1 MVYFSYGSDF
11 VEWFR
16 RVFMTRNKLIVLAA
30 IVLAAVLAVV
40 GIWIFKDGKED
51 GVYLD
56 PMSSVEYVKEAC
68 VIEVRDD
75 GRLLVYTDSIYL
87 IPTEKAEFVSHDET
101 VKSISDLKE
110 GMVIHFTATDLILDA
125 NFPSSYI
132 HVNKIETWGEVDT
145 ETYEKASK
153 FWQEWLDRTNSL
165 IEEVEKQRAGI
176 AD

>member
-1 MVYFSYGSDF
+1 
-11 VEWFR
+11 
-16 RVFMTRNKLIVLAA
+16 MTRNKLIVLGA

-40 GIWIFKDGKED
+40 GVWLLRDKKED

-56 PMSSVEYVKEAC
+56 PTSSVEYVKEAC

-75 GRLLVYTDSIYL
+75 GRLFVYTDSLYF
-87 IPTEKAEFVSHDET
+87 IPTENAEFVSHDET

-125 NFPSSYI
+125 NFPSSYN

-145 ETYEKASK
+145 ETYEKANK
-153 FWQEWLDRTNSL
+153 YWQEWLDRTNSL
-165 IEEVEKQRAGI
+165 IEEAEKQRADT
-176 AD
+176 AN

>member
-1 MVYFSYGSDF
+1 
-11 VEWFR
+11 
-16 RVFMTRNKLIVLAA
+16 MTRNKIIILAA

-75 GRLLVYTDSIYL
+75 GHLFVYTDSLYF
-87 IPTEKAEFVSHDET
+87 IPTENAEFVSHDET

-125 NFPSSYI
+125 NFPSHYN
-132 HVNKIETWGEVDT
+132 HVTKIETWGEVDT

-153 FWQEWLDRTNSL
+153 FWQEHLDRTNNL
-165 IEEVEKQRAGI
+165 IEEAEKQRAGI